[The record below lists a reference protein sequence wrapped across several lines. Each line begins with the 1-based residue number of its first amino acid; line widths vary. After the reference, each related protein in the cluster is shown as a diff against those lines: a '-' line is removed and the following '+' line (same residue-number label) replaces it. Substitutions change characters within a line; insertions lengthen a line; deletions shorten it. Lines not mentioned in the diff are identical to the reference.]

1 MSDPA
6 QLQAKQW
13 DRRIER
19 ARQLAAEYPFAR
31 ELLVF
36 YSELTAFQKDVY
48 LDVQSSG
55 ATAAGNDGVLPLEL
69 ERLSLAFLMPRFP
82 PFLSMLEREG
92 PATLAGFA
100 GALAERGPSA
110 WTEVLASVQRRNEPE
125 PSSPASFERFC
136 AQAFLQP
143 AMEYLARRA
152 SLTPPAV
159 RLPICPFCGSKPLA
173 GVLRPEG
180 EGAKRS
186 LICALCRT
194 EWDYV
199 RLTCP
204 ACEESR
210 EERLCVYTT
219 PQFEHVRVEACGTC
233 RAYLK
238 TIDLTRSGLAVPEV
252 DELAAVPLTLWADEH
267 GYRKLTRNVLGL

>member
-1 MSDPA
+1 
-6 QLQAKQW
+6 
-13 DRRIER
+13 
-19 ARQLAAEYPFAR
+19 
-31 ELLVF
+31 
-36 YSELTAFQKDVY
+36 
-48 LDVQSSG
+48 
-55 ATAAGNDGVLPLEL
+55 
-69 ERLSLAFLMPRFP
+69 
-82 PFLSMLEREG
+82 
-92 PATLAGFA
+92 
-100 GALAERGPSA
+100 
-110 WTEVLASVQRRNEPE
+110 
-125 PSSPASFERFC
+125 
-136 AQAFLQP
+136 
-143 AMEYLARRA
+143 
-152 SLTPPAV
+152 
-159 RLPICPFCGSKPLA
+159 
-173 GVLRPEG
+173 VLRPEG